1 MSKITRIGVVAGVV
15 VVVIAAAVIAI
26 ILLWSPATPAKPAPD
41 VAAAGQSGGAG
52 SPAVDLKAGAGGAG
66 DAGASTSGAGAG
78 DVAGQGHEAQTPGG
92 PGAAPAVP
100 AGPGEAAADDGM
112 ALADSGRIIQA
123 QMRLSEALR
132 AGVEGPKGK
141 AVRERL
147 AALADRSQLSGQAA
161 PEDPYSKTYQV
172 VKGDA
177 VARIAQR
184 FLIPAELVVKLNQLA
199 AANVIREGQA
209 LKVIQ
214 GPVNIEIYKGRYE
227 LQVWLDQV
235 CLRTYPIGI
244 GASNKTPDGTF
255 VVKNRMK
262 NPPYQPQ
269 HKSPSAFK
277 AAGAPDNPL
286 GTRWIDIGNH
296 YGIHGTIDPTSIGRE
311 VSEGCI
317 RMNNKDVEELYDM
330 VVAGGTK
337 VTIKP

>member
-1 MSKITRIGVVAGVV
+1 MSKGARIGVIVGVV
-15 VVVIAAAVIAI
+15 VVVVVAVIAAAAV
-26 ILLWSPATPAKPAPD
+26 LWWSKTTPAKPAPD
-41 VAAAGQSGGAG
+41 VAAAGQPGGAG
-52 SPAVDLKAGAGGAG
+52 SPAVDLKAGAGATG
-66 DAGASTSGAGAG
+66 DAGQPA
-78 DVAGQGHEAQTPGG
+78 AGQGM
-92 PGAAPAVP
+92 APVAL
-100 AGPGEAAADDGM
+100 AGPGEAAADDGL
-112 ALADSGRIIQA
+112 ALADSGRIFQA
-123 QMRLSEALR
+123 QVRLSEALR
-132 AGVEGPKGK
+132 AGIEGPKGK

-147 AALADRSQLSGQAA
+147 AALADRSQLSGQVV

-172 VKGDA
+172 AKGDA

-199 AANVIREGQA
+199 SANVIREGQT

-214 GPVNIEIYKGRYE
+214 GPVNIEIYKSRHE
-227 LQVWLDQV
+227 LQVWLDKV
-235 CLRTYPIGI
+235 CLRTYPIAI

-255 VVKNRMK
+255 VVKSKMK

-286 GTRWIDIGNH
+286 GSRWIDIGNH
-296 YGIHGTIDPTSIGRE
+296 YGIHGTIDPTSIGRD

-317 RMNNKDVEELYDM
+317 RMHNKDVEELFDM
-330 VVAGGTK
+330 VVASGTK

>member
-1 MSKITRIGVVAGVV
+1 MSKVARIGVMAGVV
-15 VVVIAAAVIAI
+15 VVVIAAAVVAM
-26 ILLWSPATPAKPAPD
+26 ILWRSPATPAKPAPD
-41 VAAAGQSGGAG
+41 VAAAGQPGGAG
-52 SPAVDLKAGAGGAG
+52 SPAVDPKAGAGGAG
-66 DAGASTSGAGAG
+66 DA
-78 DVAGQGHEAQTPGG
+78 AGQGREAQTPGG
-92 PGAAPAVP
+92 PGALPAAP
-100 AGPGEAAADDGM
+100 AGPGEAAADDGL
-112 ALADSGRIIQA
+112 ALADSGRVFQA

-132 AGVEGPKGK
+132 AGIEGPKGK

-147 AALADRSQLSGQAA
+147 AALADRSQLSGQGA

-172 VKGDA
+172 AGGDA

-199 AANVIREGQA
+199 SANVIREGQT

-214 GPVNIEIYKGRYE
+214 GPVNIEIYKGRHE
-227 LQVWLDQV
+227 LQAWLDQV
-235 CLRTYPIGI
+235 CLRTYPIAI

-255 VVKNRMK
+255 VVKSKMK

-269 HKSPSAFK
+269 HKPPSEFK

-317 RMNNKDVEELYDM
+317 RLNNKDVEELFDM

>member
-1 MSKITRIGVVAGVV
+1 MSKGARIGVIVGVAL
-15 VVVIAAAVIAI
+15 VVIAAAVVAMIP
-26 ILLWSPATPAKPAPD
+26 LWSKTTPAKPAAD
-41 VAAAGQSGGAG
+41 VAAAGHPGGVT
-52 SPAVDLKAGAGGAG
+52 PAADPK
-66 DAGASTSGAGAG
+66 T
-78 DVAGQGHEAQTPGG
+78 G
-92 PGAAPAVP
+92 PGAAGGSTAAAGQGMAPAAP
-100 AGPGEAAADDGM
+100 AGPGEAAADDGLAM
-112 ALADSGRIIQA
+112 ADSGRIIQA
-123 QMRLSEALR
+123 QTRLSEALR
-132 AGVEGPKGK
+132 AGIEGPKGK

-147 AALADRSQLSGQAA
+147 AALADRIQLSGQVV

-184 FLIPAELVVKLNQLA
+184 FLIPAELVVKLNQLES
-199 AANVIREGQA
+199 ANVIREGQT
-209 LKVIQ
+209 LKVVH
-214 GPVNIEIYKGRYE
+214 GPVNIEIYKGRHE
-227 LQVWLDQV
+227 LQAWLDQV
-235 CLRTYPIGI
+235 CIRTYPIAI

-255 VVKNRMK
+255 VVTSKTK

-317 RMNNKDVEELYDM
+317 RLNSKDVEELYDM
-330 VVAGGTK
+330 VVAGGSK
-337 VTIKP
+337 VTIRP

>member
-1 MSKITRIGVVAGVV
+1 VV
-15 VVVIAAAVIAI
+15 VVVVVAVIAAAAV
-26 ILLWSPATPAKPAPD
+26 LWWSKTTPAKPAPD
-41 VAAAGQSGGAG
+41 VAAAGQPGGAG
-52 SPAVDLKAGAGGAG
+52 SPAVDLKAGAGATG
-66 DAGASTSGAGAG
+66 DAGQPA
-78 DVAGQGHEAQTPGG
+78 AGQGM
-92 PGAAPAVP
+92 APVAL
-100 AGPGEAAADDGM
+100 AGPGEAAADDGL
-112 ALADSGRIIQA
+112 ALADSGRIFQA
-123 QMRLSEALR
+123 QVRLSEALR
-132 AGVEGPKGK
+132 AGIEGPKGK

-147 AALADRSQLSGQAA
+147 AALADRSQLSGQVV

-172 VKGDA
+172 AKGDA

-199 AANVIREGQA
+199 SANVIREGQT

-214 GPVNIEIYKGRYE
+214 GPVNIEIYKSRHE
-227 LQVWLDQV
+227 LQVWLDKV
-235 CLRTYPIGI
+235 CLRTYPIAI

-255 VVKNRMK
+255 VVKSKMK

-286 GTRWIDIGNH
+286 GSRWIDIGNH
-296 YGIHGTIDPTSIGRE
+296 YGIHGTIDPTSIGRD

-317 RMNNKDVEELYDM
+317 RMHNKDVEELFDM
-330 VVAGGTK
+330 VVASGTK

>member
-1 MSKITRIGVVAGVV
+1 MSKVARIGVVAGVA
-15 VVVIAAAVIAI
+15 VVVIAAAVVAMIP
-26 ILLWSPATPAKPAPD
+26 LWSSTTPAKPAPD
-41 VAAAGQSGGAG
+41 VAAAGQPGGAG

-66 DAGASTSGAGAG
+66 GAGAG
-78 DVAGQGHEAQTPGG
+78 GAGGQGRAAQTPGG
-92 PGAAPAVP
+92 PGAAPAAP
-100 AGPGEAAADDGM
+100 AGPGEAAADDGL
-112 ALADSGRIIQA
+112 ALADSGRIFQA
-123 QMRLSEALR
+123 QTRLSEALR
-132 AGVEGPKGK
+132 AGIEGPKGK

-147 AALADRSQLSGQAA
+147 AALADRIQLSGQVV
-161 PEDPYSKTYQV
+161 PEAPYSKTYQV

-199 AANVIREGQA
+199 SANVIREGQT

-214 GPVNIEIYKGRYE
+214 GPVNIEIYKGRHE
-227 LQVWLDQV
+227 LQAWLDQV
-235 CLRTYPIGI
+235 CLRTYPIAI
-244 GASNKTPDGTF
+244 GADNKTPDGTF
-255 VVKNRMK
+255 VVKNKMK

-269 HKSPSAFK
+269 HKSPSEFK

-317 RMNNKDVEELYDM
+317 RLNNKDVEELYDM
-330 VVAGGTK
+330 VVAGGSK